1 MKWEYESP
9 RKAYGQTLVE
19 LGRERKDIV
28 VLDADLSTST
38 KTAMFGKEYPERFFN
53 VGLQEQNMMGIAAG
67 LARSGKTVF
76 ASSFAVFATGRAY
89 DQVRQSIAY
98 PKLNVKIVA
107 THGGVTVGEDGASHQ
122 MIEDIGLMC
131 GLPNMRVIVPVD
143 SNEVRKVIRYVASEK
158 GPFYVRLTRTAL
170 PNLTGEN
177 DEFVFGKGIVMRE
190 GADAT
195 IIATGIEV
203 SYSLLAAEIL
213 EKDGYDIR
221 VINMSTIK
229 PIDKDI
235 IVKAA
240 RETGAIMTV
249 EDHNIYNGLGSRV
262 AEVLVENYPV
272 PMKRHG
278 MKDIFGRSGKWDAL
292 LEYYDMDEEGI
303 SKHMLEF
310 LKEGKK

>member
-9 RKAYGQTLVE
+9 RKAYGETLVE
-19 LGRERKDIV
+19 LGKEREDIV

-38 KTAMFGKEYPERFFN
+38 KTAMFGKEFPERFFN

-76 ASSFAVFATGRAY
+76 VSSFAVFATGRAY

-98 PKLNVKIVA
+98 PRLNVKIVA

-131 GLPNMRVIVPVD
+131 GLPNFRVIVPVD
-143 SNEVRKVIRYVASEK
+143 SNEVRRVIRFVAYEY
-158 GPFYVRLTRTAL
+158 GPFYVRLTRPSL
-170 PNLTGEN
+170 PNITSKD
-177 DEFVFGKGIVMRE
+177 DEFIFGKGMVLKDGDDI
-190 GADAT
+190 T

-203 SYSLLAAEIL
+203 SYALLAAERL
-213 EKDGYDIR
+213 EKEGISAA

-229 PIDKDI
+229 PIDKDLI
-235 IVKAA
+235 IKYA
-240 RETGAIMTV
+240 RKTGAIVTA

-262 AEVLVENYPV
+262 AEVLVENYPTKMLRV
-272 PMKRHG
+272 G
-278 MKDIFGRSGKWDAL
+278 MPDEFGRSGKWNELLRYYGMDDFGIYNAAKKL
-292 LEYYDMDEEGI
+292 LEV
-303 SKHMLEF
+303 
-310 LKEGKK
+310 KK

>member
-1 MKWEYESP
+1 MNWEYESP
-9 RKAYGQTLVE
+9 RKAYGNTLVE
-19 LGRERKDIV
+19 LGREREDIV

-38 KTAMFGKEYPERFFN
+38 KTAMFGKEFPDRFFN

-143 SNEVRKVIRYVASEK
+143 SNEVRRVIRFVASEK

-170 PNLTGEN
+170 PNLTSKN
-177 DEFVFGKGIVMRE
+177 DDFVFGKGIVMKD

-203 SYSLLAAEIL
+203 SYSLLAADIL
-213 EKDGYDIR
+213 KEEGYDIR

-229 PIDKDI
+229 PIDREI
-235 IVKAA
+235 IIQAA

-278 MKDIFGRSGKWDAL
+278 MMDIFGRSGKWNVL
-292 LEYYDMDEEGI
+292 LEHYGMDEKGI
-303 SKHMLEF
+303 AKKMREF
-310 LKEGKK
+310 LKEVKK

>member
-19 LGRERKDIV
+19 LGREREDIV

-38 KTAMFGKEYPERFFN
+38 KTAMFGKEFPERFFN

-131 GLPNMRVIVPVD
+131 GLPNIRVIVPVD
-143 SNEVRKVIRYVASEK
+143 SNEVRRVIRYVASEK

-213 EKDGYDIR
+213 EKEGYDIR

-240 RETGAIMTV
+240 RDTGAIMTV

-292 LEYYDMDEEGI
+292 LKYYDMDEEGI
-303 SKHMLEF
+303 SKHMLSF
-310 LKEGKK
+310 LKEVKK

>member
-1 MKWEYESP
+1 MNWEYKSP
-9 RKAYGQTLVE
+9 RKAYGETLVE
-19 LGRERKDIV
+19 LGKERDDIV

-38 KTAMFGKEYPERFFN
+38 KTAMFGKEYPNRFFN

-107 THGGVTVGEDGASHQ
+107 THGGITVGEDGASHQ

-143 SNEVRKVIRYVASEK
+143 SNEVRRVIRYVASEK
-158 GPFYVRLTRTAL
+158 GPFYVRLTRTSL
-170 PNLTGEN
+170 PNLTE
-177 DEFVFGKGIVMRE
+177 DEFAFGKGKVMRD
-190 GADAT
+190 GSDAT

-213 EKDGYDIR
+213 KKEGYDIR

-240 RETGAIMTV
+240 KETGAIMTV

-262 AEVLVENYPV
+262 AEVLVENYLV
-272 PMKRHG
+272 PMHRHG
-278 MKDIFGRSGKWDAL
+278 MKDTFGRSGRWDIL
-292 LEYYDMDEEGI
+292 LEYYGMDDKGI
-303 SKHMLEF
+303 AKEMLEF
-310 LKEGKK
+310 LKEVKK

>member
-9 RKAYGQTLVE
+9 RKAYGETLVS
-19 LGRERKDIV
+19 LGKEREDIV

-38 KTAMFGKEYPERFFN
+38 KTAMFGQEFPERFFN

-98 PKLNVKIVA
+98 PQLNVKIVA

-131 GLPNMRVIVPVD
+131 GLPNFRVIVPVD
-143 SNEVRKVIRYVASEK
+143 SNEVRRVIRFVASEK
-158 GPFYVRLTRTAL
+158 GPFYVRLTRPAL
-170 PNLTGEN
+170 PTITSKE
-177 DEFVFGKGIVMRE
+177 DDFEFGKGMLMRDGE
-190 GADAT
+190 DIA

-203 SYSLLAAEIL
+203 SYSLLAAEKLKKEGI
-213 EKDGYDIR
+213 DAA

-229 PIDKDI
+229 PIDKEI
-235 IVKAA
+235 IIKYA
-240 RETGAIMTV
+240 RKTGAILTA

-262 AEVLVENYPV
+262 AEVLVENYPAWMLRV
-272 PMKRHG
+272 G
-278 MKDIFGRSGKWDAL
+278 MPDKFGRSGKWNEL
-292 LEYYDMDEEGI
+292 LAYYEMDENGI
-303 SKHMLEF
+303 MKAARKLVEVR
-310 LKEGKK
+310 K

>member
-1 MKWEYESP
+1 MNWEYESP
-9 RKAYGQTLVE
+9 RKAYGETLVE
-19 LGRERKDIV
+19 LGKKREDIV
-28 VLDADLSTST
+28 VMDADLSTST
-38 KTAMFGKEYPERFFN
+38 KTFMFGKAFPDRFFN

-89 DQVRQSIAY
+89 DQIRQSIAY
-98 PKLNVKIVA
+98 PRLNVKIVA

-122 MIEDIGLMC
+122 MIEDVCLMT
-131 GLPNMRVIVPVD
+131 GLPNMRVIVPLD
-143 SNEVRKVIRYVASEK
+143 SNEVRSVIRFVSSES

-170 PNLTGEN
+170 PNLTDGDFE
-177 DEFVFGKGIVMRE
+177 FGKGRVMRD

-195 IIATGIEV
+195 IIAMGIEV

-213 EKDGYDIR
+213 KEEGWDIR
-221 VINMSTIK
+221 VINMSTVK
-229 PIDKDI
+229 PIDKDM

-272 PMKRHG
+272 RMHRHG
-278 MKDIFGRSGKWDAL
+278 MKDEFGRSGKWDTL
-292 LEYYDMDEEGI
+292 LEYYGMDDKGIAKEMRAFLEEV
-303 SKHMLEF
+303 KR
-310 LKEGKK
+310 

>member
-67 LARSGKTVF
+67 LARSEKTVF

-213 EKDGYDIR
+213 EKEGYDIR

-278 MKDIFGRSGKWDAL
+278 MKDIFGRSGRWDIL
-292 LEYYDMDEEGI
+292 LEYYGI
-303 SKHMLEF
+303 DDKGIAKEMLEF
-310 LKEGKK
+310 LKEVKK

>member
-1 MKWEYESP
+1 MNWEYESP
-9 RKAYGQTLVE
+9 RKAYGETLVK
-19 LGRERKDIV
+19 LGKERDDIV

-38 KTAMFGKEYPERFFN
+38 KTAMFGKEYPNRFFN

-67 LARSGKTVF
+67 LARSEKTVF

-213 EKDGYDIR
+213 EKEGYDIR

-278 MKDIFGRSGKWDAL
+278 MKDIFGRSGRWDIL
-292 LEYYDMDEEGI
+292 LEYYGI
-303 SKHMLEF
+303 DDKGIAKEMLEF
-310 LKEGKK
+310 LKEVKK

>member
-1 MKWEYESP
+1 MNWEYESP
-9 RKAYGQTLVE
+9 RKAYGTTLVE
-19 LGRERKDIV
+19 LGKEREDIV
-28 VLDADLSTST
+28 VMDADLSTST
-38 KTAMFGKEYPERFFN
+38 KTAMFGKEFPERFFN

-89 DQVRQSIAY
+89 DQIRQSIAY

-122 MIEDIGLMC
+122 MIEDIGLMR

-143 SNEVRKVIRYVASEK
+143 SNEVRSVVRFVASK
-158 GPFYVRLTRTAL
+158 PGPFYVRLTRTAL
-170 PNLTGEN
+170 PNLTDGEF
-177 DEFVFGKGIVMRE
+177 EFGRARVMRD
-190 GADAT
+190 GDDAT

-213 EKDGYDIR
+213 KKDGLDVR
-221 VINMSTIK
+221 VINISTIK
-229 PIDKDI
+229 PIDVDT

-240 RETGAIMTV
+240 KETGMIMTV
-249 EDHNIYNGLGSRV
+249 EDHNIYNGLGSAV

-272 PMKRHG
+272 PMRRHG
-278 MKDIFGRSGKWDAL
+278 MRDVFGRSGKWDDL
-292 LEYYDMDEEGI
+292 LEYYGMDDRGI
-303 SKHMLEF
+303 AREMLSF
-310 LKEGKK
+310 LKEVKR

>member
-1 MKWEYESP
+1 MKWEFESP
-9 RKAYGQTLVE
+9 RKAYGETLIE
-19 LGRERKDIV
+19 LGREREDIV
-28 VLDADLSTST
+28 VMDADLSTST
-38 KTAMFGKEYPERFFN
+38 KTAMFGKEFPERFFN

-89 DQVRQSIAY
+89 DQIRQSIAY

-143 SNEVRKVIRYVASEK
+143 SNEVRRVIRFVASEE

-170 PNLTGEN
+170 PNITSEE
-177 DEFVFGKGIVMRE
+177 DEFAFGKGTVMRD
-190 GADAT
+190 GDDVT

-203 SYSLLAAEIL
+203 SYALLTAEIL
-213 EKDGYDIR
+213 KKEGIDVR

-240 RETGAIMTV
+240 RETSGIITA

-262 AEVLVENYPV
+262 AEVLAENYPAR
-272 PMKRHG
+272 MRRHG
-278 MKDIFGRSGKWDAL
+278 MMDVFGRSGRWDAL
-292 LEYYDMDEEGI
+292 LKHYGMDEEGI
-303 SKHMLEF
+303 AKVVRDF
-310 LKEGKK
+310 LKEVRA

>member
-1 MKWEYESP
+1 MNWEYESP

-19 LGRERKDIV
+19 LGREREDIV

-38 KTAMFGKEYPERFFN
+38 KTAMFGKEFPDRFFN

-98 PKLNVKIVA
+98 PRLNVKIVA

-143 SNEVRKVIRYVASEK
+143 SNEVRRVIRYVASQY

-170 PNLTGEN
+170 PNLTSKD
-177 DEFVFGKGIVMRE
+177 DEFIFGKGTVMRD
-190 GADAT
+190 GSDAT

-203 SYSLLAAEIL
+203 SYSLLAAEL
-213 EKDGYDIR
+213 LKKEGYDIR
-221 VINMSTIK
+221 VINMSTVK
-229 PIDKDI
+229 PVDKDI

-262 AEVLVENYPV
+262 AEALVENYPV
-272 PMKRHG
+272 PMRRHG
-278 MKDIFGRSGKWDAL
+278 MQDVFGRSGKWNML
-292 LEYYDMDEEGI
+292 LEYYEMDDKGI
-303 SKHMLEF
+303 AKKMLSF
-310 LKEGKK
+310 LKEVKK

>member
-19 LGRERKDIV
+19 LGREREDIV

-38 KTAMFGKEYPERFFN
+38 KTAMFGKEFPERFFN

-131 GLPNMRVIVPVD
+131 GLPNIRVIVPVD
-143 SNEVRKVIRYVASEK
+143 SNEVRRVIRYVASEK

-213 EKDGYDIR
+213 EKEGYDIR

-240 RETGAIMTV
+240 RDTGAIMTV

-278 MKDIFGRSGKWDAL
+278 MKDIFGRSGRWDIL
-292 LEYYDMDEEGI
+292 LEYYGMDDKGI
-303 SKHMLEF
+303 AKEMLEF
-310 LKEGKK
+310 LKEVKK

>member
-9 RKAYGQTLVE
+9 RKAYGQTLIE
-19 LGRERKDIV
+19 LGREREDIV

-143 SNEVRKVIRYVASEK
+143 SNEVRRVIRYVASEK

-213 EKDGYDIR
+213 EKEGYDIR

-278 MKDIFGRSGKWDAL
+278 MKDIFGRSGRWDIL
-292 LEYYDMDEEGI
+292 LEYYGI
-303 SKHMLEF
+303 DDKGIAKEMLEF
-310 LKEGKK
+310 LKEVKK

>member
-143 SNEVRKVIRYVASEK
+143 SNEVRRVIRYVASEK

-177 DEFVFGKGIVMRE
+177 DEFVFGKGFVMRE

-213 EKDGYDIR
+213 EKEGYDIR

-278 MKDIFGRSGKWDAL
+278 MKDIFGRSGRWDIL
-292 LEYYDMDEEGI
+292 LEYYGI
-303 SKHMLEF
+303 DDKGIAKEMLEF
-310 LKEGKK
+310 LKEVKK

>member
-1 MKWEYESP
+1 MNWEYESP
-9 RKAYGQTLVE
+9 RKAYGETLIE
-19 LGRERKDIV
+19 LGKEREDIV
-28 VLDADLSTST
+28 VMDADLSTST
-38 KTAMFGKEYPERFFN
+38 KTAMFGKEFPERFFN

-122 MIEDIGLMC
+122 MIEDLGLMC
-131 GLPNMRVIVPVD
+131 GLPNMRVIAPLD
-143 SNEVRKVIRYVASEK
+143 SNEVRRVIRFVAKED

-170 PNLTGEN
+170 PNLTSAD
-177 DEFVFGKGIVMRE
+177 DEFEFGKGKVMRD
-190 GADAT
+190 GSDAT
-195 IIATGIEV
+195 IIALGIEV

-213 EKDGYDIR
+213 KNEGYDIR

-240 RETGAIMTV
+240 KDTGAIMTV
-249 EDHNIYNGLGSRV
+249 EDHSIYNGLGSRV

-272 PMKRHG
+272 PMRRHG
-278 MKDIFGRSGKWDAL
+278 MKDVFGRSGKWNVL
-292 LEYYDMDEEGI
+292 LEHYGMDDKGI
-303 SKHMLEF
+303 AKEMLAF
-310 LKEGKK
+310 LKEVKR

>member
-1 MKWEYESP
+1 MNWEYESP
-9 RKAYGQTLVE
+9 RKAYGETLIA
-19 LGRERKDIV
+19 LGKEREDIV
-28 VLDADLSTST
+28 VMDADLSTST
-38 KTAMFGKEYPERFFN
+38 KTAMFGKEFPDRFFN

-98 PKLNVKIVA
+98 PKLNVNIVA

-122 MIEDIGLMC
+122 MIEDLGLMS
-131 GLPNMRVIVPVD
+131 GLPNMRVIAPLD
-143 SNEVRKVIRYVASEK
+143 SNEVRRVIRFVAKEH

-170 PNLTGEN
+170 PNLTSED
-177 DEFVFGKGIVMRE
+177 DEFEFGKGRLMRD

-195 IIATGIEV
+195 IIALGIEV

-213 EKDGYDIR
+213 KKEGYDIR

-240 RETGAIMTV
+240 KDTGAIMTV

-272 PMKRHG
+272 RMHRHG
-278 MKDIFGRSGKWDAL
+278 MKDRFGRSGKWNVL
-292 LEYYDMDEEGI
+292 LEHYGMDDKGI
-303 SKHMLEF
+303 AKEMLAF
-310 LKEGKK
+310 LKEVKK

>member
-1 MKWEYESP
+1 MNWEYESP
-9 RKAYGQTLVE
+9 RKAYGSTLVE
-19 LGRERKDIV
+19 LGREREDIV

-38 KTAMFGKEYPERFFN
+38 KTAMFGKEFPDRFFN

-143 SNEVRKVIRYVASEK
+143 SNEVRRVIRFVASQE

-170 PNLTGEN
+170 PNLTNPE
-177 DEFVFGKGIVMRE
+177 DEFLFGKGIVMRD
-190 GADAT
+190 GSDAT

-213 EKDGYDIR
+213 KKEGYDIR
-221 VINMSTIK
+221 VVNMSTIK
-229 PIDKDI
+229 PIDKE
-235 IVKAA
+235 IVVRAA
-240 RETGAIMTV
+240 RETGMIMTV

-272 PMKRHG
+272 PMRRHG
-278 MKDIFGRSGKWDAL
+278 MKDVFGRSGKWNVL
-292 LEYYDMDEEGI
+292 LEHYGMDDKGI
-303 SKHMLEF
+303 AMEMLTF
-310 LKEGKK
+310 LKEVKK

>member
-1 MKWEYESP
+1 MNWEYESP

-19 LGRERKDIV
+19 LGHERDDIV

-38 KTAMFGKEYPERFFN
+38 KTAMFGKEFPDRFFN
-53 VGLQEQNMMGIAAG
+53 LGLQEQNMMGIAAG

-89 DQVRQSIAY
+89 DQIRQSIAY
-98 PKLNVKIVA
+98 PRLNVKIVA

-143 SNEVRKVIRYVASEK
+143 SNEVRRVIRYVANED

-170 PNLTGEN
+170 PNLTAE
-177 DEFVFGKGIVMRE
+177 DEEFIFGRAKIMRE
-190 GADAT
+190 GSDAT

-213 EKDGYDIR
+213 KNEGYDIR

-229 PIDKDI
+229 PIYRDA

-240 RETGAIMTV
+240 RDTGAIMTV

-272 PMKRHG
+272 PMRRHG
-278 MKDIFGRSGKWDAL
+278 MHDVFGRSGKWNVL
-292 LEYYDMDEEGI
+292 LEHYGMDDKGI
-303 SKHMLEF
+303 AKEMLSF
-310 LKEGKK
+310 LKEVKK

>member
-1 MKWEYESP
+1 MNWEYESP
-9 RKAYGQTLVE
+9 RKAYGETLVE
-19 LGRERKDIV
+19 LGREREDIV

-38 KTAMFGKEYPERFFN
+38 KTAMFGKEFPHRFFN

-67 LARSGKTVF
+67 LARCGKTVF

-98 PKLNVKIVA
+98 PALNVKIVA

-143 SNEVRKVIRYVASEK
+143 SHEVRRVIRFVASQD

-170 PNLTGEN
+170 PNLTSK
-177 DEFVFGKGIVMRE
+177 DDDFVFSRGTLMRD
-190 GADAT
+190 GSDAT

-203 SYSLLAAEIL
+203 SYALLATEIL
-213 EKDGYDIR
+213 KKEGYDIR
-221 VINMSTIK
+221 VVNMSTIK
-229 PIDKDI
+229 PIDKGI
-235 IVKAA
+235 IIKAA

-272 PMKRHG
+272 PMRRHG
-278 MKDIFGRSGKWDAL
+278 MRDVFGKSGRWDAL
-292 LEYYDMDEEGI
+292 LEHYGMDEKGI
-303 SKHMLEF
+303 AREMREF
-310 LKEGKK
+310 LKEVKK

>member
-1 MKWEYESP
+1 MNWEYESP

-19 LGRERKDIV
+19 LGNEKEDIV
-28 VLDADLSTST
+28 VMDADLSTST
-38 KTAMFGKEYPERFFN
+38 KTAMFGEKFPDRFFN

-122 MIEDIGLMC
+122 MLEDLGLMS
-131 GLPNMRVIVPVD
+131 GLPNMSVIAPVD
-143 SNEVRKVIRYVASEK
+143 SNEVRRVIRFVADED

-170 PNLTGEN
+170 PNLTSKD
-177 DEFVFGKGIVMRE
+177 DEFEFGKGIIMRD

-195 IIATGIEV
+195 IIALGIEV

-213 EKDGYDIR
+213 KQEGYDVR

-235 IVKAA
+235 VVKAA

-249 EDHNIYNGLGSRV
+249 EDHSIYNGLGSRV

-272 PMKRHG
+272 PMHRHG
-278 MKDIFGRSGKWDAL
+278 MKDVFGRSGKWDVL
-292 LEYYDMDEEGI
+292 LEHYGMDHKGI
-303 SKHMLEF
+303 SKEMREF
-310 LKEGKK
+310 LKEVKK

>member
-9 RKAYGQTLVE
+9 RKAYGETLVS
-19 LGRERKDIV
+19 LGKEREDIV

-38 KTAMFGKEYPERFFN
+38 KTAMFGQEFPERFFN

-98 PKLNVKIVA
+98 PQLNVKIVA

-131 GLPNMRVIVPVD
+131 GLPNFRVIVPVD
-143 SNEVRKVIRYVASEK
+143 SNEVRRVIRFVASEK
-158 GPFYVRLTRTAL
+158 GPFYVRLTRPAL
-170 PNLTGEN
+170 PTITSKE
-177 DEFVFGKGIVMRE
+177 DDFEFGKGMLMRE
-190 GADAT
+190 GEDIA

-203 SYSLLAAEIL
+203 SYSLLAAEKLKKEGI
-213 EKDGYDIR
+213 DAA

-229 PIDKDI
+229 PIDKEI
-235 IVKAA
+235 IIKYA
-240 RETGAIMTV
+240 RKTGAILTA

-262 AEVLVENYPV
+262 AEVLVENYPAWMLRV
-272 PMKRHG
+272 G
-278 MKDIFGRSGKWDAL
+278 MPDKFGRSGKWNEL
-292 LEYYDMDEEGI
+292 LAYYEMDENGI
-303 SKHMLEF
+303 MKAARKLVEVR
-310 LKEGKK
+310 K

>member
-1 MKWEYESP
+1 MNWEYESP
-9 RKAYGQTLVE
+9 RKAYGETLLA
-19 LGRERKDIV
+19 LGKERDDIIV
-28 VLDADLSTST
+28 MDADLSTST
-38 KTAMFGKEYPERFFN
+38 KTAMFGKEFPQRFFN

-98 PKLNVKIVA
+98 PRLNVKIVA

-122 MIEDIGLMC
+122 MLEDIGLMC

-143 SNEVRKVIRYVASEK
+143 SNEVRRVVWYVASED

-170 PNLTGEN
+170 PNLTARDDDFE
-177 DEFVFGKGIVMRE
+177 FGKGLLLRDGSDLTIV
-190 GADAT
+190 
-195 IIATGIEV
+195 ATGIEV
-203 SYSLLAAEIL
+203 SYALKAAELLKKEGI
-213 EKDGYDIR
+213 DVR
-221 VINMSTIK
+221 VINISTVK
-229 PIDKDI
+229 PIDSDI

-240 RETGAIMTV
+240 RDTGAILTV

-272 PMKRHG
+272 RMLRHG
-278 MKDIFGRSGKWDAL
+278 MRDVFGRSGKWDVL
-292 LEYYDMDEEGI
+292 LHYYGMDEEGI
-303 SKHMLEF
+303 AKVAREF
-310 LKEGKK
+310 YKEVRA

>member
-1 MKWEYESP
+1 MKWKYESP
-9 RKAYGQTLVE
+9 RKAYGETLVA
-19 LGRERKDIV
+19 LGREREDIV

-38 KTAMFGKEYPERFFN
+38 KTAMFGKEFPDRFFN

-98 PKLNVKIVA
+98 PKLNVNIVA

-143 SNEVRKVIRYVASEK
+143 ANEVRRVIRFVASQN
-158 GPFYVRLTRTAL
+158 GPFYVRLTRPAL
-170 PNLTGEN
+170 PLITSPE
-177 DEFVFGKGIVMRE
+177 DEFVFGKAMLMRDGE
-190 GADAT
+190 DVA

-203 SYSLLAAEIL
+203 SYALLAAEQLHKEGISAA
-213 EKDGYDIR
+213 

-229 PIDKDI
+229 PIDKEI
-235 IVKAA
+235 IVKYA
-240 RETGAIMTV
+240 RKTGGIVTV

-262 AEVLVENYPV
+262 AEVLVEHYPARMLRV
-272 PMKRHG
+272 G
-278 MKDIFGRSGKWDAL
+278 MPDKFGRSGRWDEL
-292 LEYYDMDEEGI
+292 LAYYGMDDAGI
-303 SKHMLEF
+303 IKAV
-310 LKEGKK
+310 KKLMEVKK

>member
-1 MKWEYESP
+1 MNWEYESP
-9 RKAYGQTLVE
+9 RKAYGETLVE
-19 LGRERKDIV
+19 LGKERDDIV

-38 KTAMFGKEYPERFFN
+38 KTAMFGKEYPNRFFN

-107 THGGVTVGEDGASHQ
+107 THGGITVGEDGASHQ

-143 SNEVRKVIRYVASEK
+143 SNEVRRVIRYIASEK
-158 GPFYVRLTRTAL
+158 GPFYVRLTRTSL
-170 PNLTGEN
+170 PNLTE
-177 DEFVFGKGIVMRE
+177 DEFVFGKGKVMRD
-190 GADAT
+190 GSDAT

-213 EKDGYDIR
+213 KKEGYDIR

-229 PIDKDI
+229 PIDKNI

-272 PMKRHG
+272 PMHRHG
-278 MKDIFGRSGKWDAL
+278 MKDTFGRSGRWDIL
-292 LEYYDMDEEGI
+292 LEYYGMDDKGI
-303 SKHMLEF
+303 AKEMLEF
-310 LKEGKK
+310 LKEVKK

>member
-1 MKWEYESP
+1 
-9 RKAYGQTLVE
+9 
-19 LGRERKDIV
+19 
-28 VLDADLSTST
+28 
-38 KTAMFGKEYPERFFN
+38 
-53 VGLQEQNMMGIAAG
+53 MMGIAAG

-122 MIEDIGLMC
+122 MIEDLGLMC

-143 SNEVRKVIRYVASEK
+143 SNEVRRVIRYVASEY

-170 PNLTGEN
+170 PNLTTEN
-177 DEFVFGKGIVMRE
+177 DDFVFGKGTVMRD
-190 GADAT
+190 GSDAT

-203 SYSLLAAEIL
+203 SYSLLSAEIL
-213 EKDGYDIR
+213 RKEGWDIR

-229 PIDKDI
+229 PIDVSI
-235 IVKAA
+235 ITKAA

-262 AEVLVENYPV
+262 AEALVENYPV
-272 PMKRHG
+272 PMHRHG
-278 MKDIFGRSGKWDAL
+278 MKDAFGRSGKWNEL
-292 LEYYDMDEEGI
+292 LEYYGMDDKGI
-303 SKHMLEF
+303 AREMLTF
-310 LKEGKK
+310 LKEVKK